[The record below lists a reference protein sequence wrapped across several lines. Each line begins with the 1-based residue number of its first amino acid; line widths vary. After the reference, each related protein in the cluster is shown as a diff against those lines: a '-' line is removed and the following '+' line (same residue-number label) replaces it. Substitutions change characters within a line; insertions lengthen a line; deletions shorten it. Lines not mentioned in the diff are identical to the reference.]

1 MRSCSAFRPAWP
13 SEFVRVGSSTSW
25 ACGIAAL
32 AALLFAGQAQA
43 QDVFFSDWLQQP
55 YMTGDWGGVRTK
67 LEKEGISLR
76 AHYISETAGNPTGGL
91 QQATQYAQQI
101 DFGADLDLEK
111 LAKLKGGQIHVTFS
125 DRAGNSLSDLDLGA
139 LAEVQEIFGAGQDF
153 RLAILTYEQSL
164 FDDKLDIKGGW
175 LNVGDD
181 FATSP
186 LYCYFQN
193 NAFCGNPLAPT
204 LDAGVSTFPQA
215 SWGGLVKFQPE
226 SDLYAQAGAY
236 QVNPLN
242 NETGNGFKLGSEGVT
257 GIIVPLEV
265 GWTPDKALFGLP
277 GDLRVGGYYD
287 NSAAPDLGA
296 PVNGPEQLM
305 SGRWGLYLLADQMI
319 WREGGPSSNRGLT
332 LFATFTYADPST
344 ALIQYSWEA
353 GLVKQG
359 TFTGRDNDSI
369 GLALSQLL
377 VSDSLVNA
385 QNHANVTDP
394 GSVDVQ
400 SYEMDIELNYRAQVA
415 PWFTLMPNLQ
425 YVVRPGGLSSTP
437 SAFVLGLQAAVAF

>member
-1 MRSCSAFRPAWP
+1 
-13 SEFVRVGSSTSW
+13 
-25 ACGIAAL
+25 
-32 AALLFAGQAQA
+32 
-43 QDVFFSDWLQQP
+43 
-55 YMTGDWGGVRTK
+55 MTGDWGGVRTK

-164 FDDKLDIKGGW
+164 FDDKLDIKGVW

-215 SWGGLVKFQPE
+215 SWGGIVKFQPE

-242 NETGNGFKLGSEGVT
+242 SETGNGFKLGSEGVT

-265 GWTPDKALFGLP
+265 GWTPDKALFSHP

-359 TFTGRDNDSI
+359 TFAGRDNDSI

-385 QNHANVTDP
+385 QYHANVTDP

-415 PWFTLMPNLQ
+415 PWFALMPNLQ
-425 YVVRPGGLSSTP
+425 YVVRPGGVSSTP
-437 SAFVLGLQAAVAF
+437 NAFVLGLQAAVTF

>member
-1 MRSCSAFRPAWP
+1 MRAGWAA
-13 SEFVRVGSSTSW
+13 SW
-25 ACGIAAL
+25 VCGVAAQAAL
-32 AALLFAGQAQA
+32 VFAGQAHAQA
-43 QDVFFSDWLQQP
+43 QGDFFGDWLQQP

-111 LAKLKGGQIHVTFS
+111 LANLKGGQIHVTFS

-139 LAEVQEIFGAGQDF
+139 LAEVQEIFGSGQDF

-193 NAFCGNPLAPT
+193 NAFCGNPLSVT
-204 LDAGVSTFPQA
+204 LDAGFSTFPSA
-215 SWGGLVKFQPE
+215 SWGGIVKLQPE
-226 SDLYAQAGAY
+226 SDIYAQAGAY
-236 QVNPLN
+236 QVNPSN
-242 NETGNGFKLGSEGVT
+242 SETGNGFKLGSQGVT

-277 GDLRVGGYYD
+277 GDLRIGGYYD

-319 WREGGPSSNRGLT
+319 WREGEPSSNRGLT
-332 LFATFTYADPST
+332 LFAGFTYADPST
-344 ALIQYSWEA
+344 AIIQYFWEA

-359 TFTGRDNDSI
+359 TFASRDNDSI
-369 GLALSQLL
+369 AFAVSQLL
-377 VSDSLVNA
+377 VSNSLVNA
-385 QNHANVTDP
+385 QNQANITDP

-400 SYEMDIELNYRAQVA
+400 SYEMDLELNYRAQVA

-425 YVVRPGGLSSTP
+425 YVVRPGGVTSTP
-437 SAFVLGLQAAVAF
+437 NAFVLGLQAAVTF

>member
-1 MRSCSAFRPAWP
+1 MRLA
-13 SEFVRVGSSTSW
+13 
-25 ACGIAAL
+25 ACAAL
-32 AALLFAGQAQA
+32 GLLLGATGASAQSL
-43 QDVFFSDWLQQP
+43 DDSLSSWLQQP

-76 AHYISETAGNPTGGL
+76 AHYVSETAGNPTGGL
-91 QQATQYAQQI
+91 RQATQYAQQI

-111 LAKLKGGQIHVTFS
+111 LVDLKGGQIHVTFS

-139 LAEVQEIFGAGQDF
+139 FAEVQEIFGGGQDF

-164 FDDKLDIKGGW
+164 FDGMLDIKGGW

-204 LDAGVSTFPQA
+204 LDAGFTTFPGA
-215 SWGGLVKFQPE
+215 SWGGIIKVQPE

-236 QVNPLN
+236 QVNPSN
-242 NETGNGFKLGSEGVT
+242 AETGNGFILGSAGVT
-257 GIIVPLEV
+257 GIIVPVEV

-287 NSAAPDLGA
+287 NSSVADLGA

-305 SGRWGLYLLADQMI
+305 SGRWGLYVLADQMV

-332 LFATFTYADPST
+332 LFAAFTYADPST
-344 ALIQYSWEA
+344 AIIQYSWEA

-359 TFTGRDNDSI
+359 TFAGRDNDSI
-369 GLALSQLL
+369 GLAVSQLL
-377 VSDSLVNA
+377 VSDSLTNA
-385 QNHANVTDP
+385 QNQANLSDP
-394 GSVDVQ
+394 GSVDPQ
-400 SYEMDIELNYRAQVA
+400 SYEMDVELSYRAQLG
-415 PWFTLMPNLQ
+415 PWLTLMPNLQ
-425 YVVRPGGLSSTP
+425 YVVRPGGLASTP
-437 SAFVLGLQAAVAF
+437 NAFVLGLQAAATF